1 MILQR
6 KACVMQVEHN
16 MYKFLNLTKYNTQKL
31 SSCIHIHECN
41 SMTPNVEYFHNIY
54 FPLFFFFFKSFGI
67 IQLCKLTFLPRF
79 LFSGAK
85 TTKLPLKVKSQNSRT
100 FSTGSQFH
108 RQEQKAQQDRFCMHC
123 RSYGFRCG
131 GQQDCNIKNASCIND
146 GPQGRGMKGYF
157 ELSLK
162 NIDSWNSL

>member
-6 KACVMQVEHN
+6 VCIMQIEHN
-16 MYKFLNLTKYNTQKL
+16 TSKFLNLTKYNTQEI

-41 SMTPNVEYFHNIY
+41 SMAPNIECFHSIY
-54 FPLFFFFFKSFGI
+54 FPLFFFFLNFGI

-79 LFSGAK
+79 FFSGAK
-85 TTKLPLKVKSQNSRT
+85 TTKLPLKVKHQNSRT
-100 FSTGSQFH
+100 FSIGSVSRAGSKKH
-108 RQEQKAQQDRFCMHC
+108 SRIRFCMHC
-123 RSYGFRCG
+123 HSYGFRCG

-162 NIDSWNSL
+162 NIESWNSL